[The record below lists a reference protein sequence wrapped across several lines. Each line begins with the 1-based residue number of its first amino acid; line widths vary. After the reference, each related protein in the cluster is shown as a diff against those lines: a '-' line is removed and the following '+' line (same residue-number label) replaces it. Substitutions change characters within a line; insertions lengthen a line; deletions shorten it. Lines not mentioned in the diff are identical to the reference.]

1 MYRIT
6 STRRI
11 YIELNNKCN
20 LNCRFCPYH
29 YIKTEKQELSLEC
42 VKHILDD
49 INENIDYRIVYF
61 HNVNEPLLYPYINDL
76 VTYCD
81 EKNIRFGLT
90 TNGLLLNKHI
100 TELAKSNIHTLNISY
115 QISNPLEHGFRGM
128 TLTLNEY
135 RESIINS
142 VSMLLTSGF
151 KGKIKIKL
159 LITDDNSYYNGSLIT
174 GITTIDDFVSEV
186 EKIYFQLNKTR
197 LEDEKKNILKKIQLN
212 RHCKIEILKQ
222 VYVETF
228 PFLNWGN
235 YFENPYKA
243 YVGRCDGIA
252 GQLLIRSNGDVCPC
266 CYDLNSDICLGNIYR
281 QQLSEILK
289 NKKTQ
294 IIKNNINSKLLCYS
308 RCRRCF
314 GQKTLNSLLKEQI
327 NVLKKSEIAEQFQM
341 SNNNIRLY

>member
-294 IIKNNINSKLLCYS
+294 IIKNNINSKLLCY
-308 RCRRCF
+308 RH
-314 GQKTLNSLLKEQI
+314 TSLLQHCHTA
-327 NVLKKSEIAEQFQM
+327 VM
-341 SNNNIRLY
+341 PM